1 MVRKP
6 GRSRLLLVVL
16 AAAVLATAW
25 PASLQ
30 AQVPPDVADGLV
42 RDTYETIRN
51 EALRPPDLLTLL
63 HQTVLTAQRALI
75 SSGIAEPP
83 PLPSFTGQDDRDL
96 TAAAAYVQAAVTT
109 VPHDADRILAAVLR
123 AMVQTVTD
131 PQGAV
136 YTPLGF
142 IQYQR
147 ELRGEHSGIGAQVD
161 AARGQIIISDVT
173 AGGPAARVGL
183 HVGDALLEIDGRPVT
198 GSTPDQ
204 VMERLHGAA
213 GTSVSLVARH
223 SDGGLL
229 HLSIAREAARENP
242 TRWKMV
248 DTRIGYLRLLEFS
261 EGASSDV
268 RRGLA
273 GLTDAGA
280 TALLL
285 DLRENGGGLLD
296 EAVGIASAFLADG
309 IVAME
314 ERRGTLT
321 PLAVTLQGPR
331 FSGTV
336 VVLVS
341 GFTAS
346 ASEIVAGAL
355 QDTGTPLVGA
365 RTFGKATVQTIYP
378 MRGGWG
384 LRLTT
389 ARYFTRR
396 GRHIDGAGLQPDLRV
411 PMGEEQI
418 QGPQD
423 VQLRE
428 ATMVLRARMA
438 AGTGGRP

>member
-1 MVRKP
+1 MVRRP
-6 GRSRLLLVVL
+6 GRSRLLLLL

-25 PASLQ
+25 PAHLQ

-42 RDTYETIRN
+42 RDTYETIRDN
-51 EALRPPDLLTLL
+51 ALRPPDLLTLL
-63 HQTVLTAQRALI
+63 HQTVLTAQRALVA
-75 SSGIAEPP
+75 SGIAEPP
-83 PLPSFTGQDDRDL
+83 PLPSFTGEEDRDL
-96 TAAAAYVQAAVTT
+96 TAAAAYVQAAVMAA
-109 VPHDADRILAAVLR
+109 PHDADRILAAVLR
-123 AMVQTVTD
+123 AMVQAVTD
-131 PQGAV
+131 PQGAA
-136 YTPLGF
+136 YPPLEF
-142 IQYQR
+142 TRYHR
-147 ELRGEHSGIGAQVD
+147 ELRGEHSGIGVQVD
-161 AARGQIIISDVT
+161 AARGQIVISDVT
-173 AGGPAARVGL
+173 GGGPAARAGL
-183 HVGDALLEIDGRPVT
+183 HPGDALLEIDGRPVA

-213 GTSVSLVARH
+213 GTSVSLVARR

-229 HLSIAREAARENP
+229 RLSISREAARENP

-248 DTRIGYLRLLEFS
+248 DPRIGYLRLLEFS

-268 RRGLA
+268 RRGLT

-296 EAVGIASAFLADG
+296 EAVGVASAFLTDG

-314 ERRGTLT
+314 ERRGTLN
-321 PLAVTLQGPR
+321 PLAVIPQVPR

-355 QDTGTPLVGA
+355 QDTGTPLIGA

-389 ARYFTRR
+389 ARYYTRR
-396 GRHIDGAGLQPDLRV
+396 GRQIDGQGLQPDLRV
-411 PMGEEQI
+411 PMDEEQI

-428 ATMVLRARMA
+428 ATTLLRARMA